1 MLLVNGFSGLVK
13 LANALPVM
21 NRLSVI
27 TVNLNNVEGLRRTC
41 QSLFAQSF
49 IDYEFIVID
58 GGSTDGSV
66 AFLEEH
72 TDRIT
77 RWTSEPDRGIY
88 HAMNKGIAQ
97 ATGTY
102 CLFLNSGDWLVH
114 SSTLETVFSQQP
126 QADIVAGDVYFFDT
140 QKGAIK
146 WYVPSP
152 DRLTAKTL
160 FLGTLPHQ
168 ATFIRRTLFNKIGLY
183 NEQLKIASDW
193 LFFLDAL
200 LIHGCSY
207 QHYPEPV
214 AYFNM
219 DGISCDPQ
227 TASLPRREQ
236 LSLLQQK
243 YPLFLP
249 DYERLDQLEKQSQ
262 LWLQSREY
270 RVYHF
275 LKRMGVIRVGILARR
290 LKRFIV
296 RTLSMHRSS

>member
-1 MLLVNGFSGLVK
+1 MALSRLVK
-13 LANALPVM
+13 LTNALPVM

-27 TVNLNNVEGLRRTC
+27 TVNLNNVEGLQRTC

-49 IDYEFIVID
+49 MDYEFIVID

-66 AFLEEH
+66 AYLQEH
-72 TDRIT
+72 TNRIT

-88 HAMNKGIAQ
+88 HAMNKGIMQ

-102 CLFLNSGDWLVH
+102 CLFLNSGDWLVRP
-114 SSTLETVFSQQP
+114 STLETVFSQPP

-140 QKGAIK
+140 QKGTIK
-146 WYVPSP
+146 WYVSSP
-152 DRLTAKTL
+152 DSLTAKTL

-168 ATFIRRTLFNKIGLY
+168 ATFICRTLFDKIGLY

-193 LFFLDAL
+193 QFFLEAL

-207 QHYPEPV
+207 QHHPEAV

-219 DGISCDPQ
+219 DGISCNLQ

-236 LSLLQQK
+236 LSLLRQK

-249 DYERLDQLEKQSQ
+249 DYEQLDQLERQSQ
-262 LWLQSREY
+262 QWLQSREY
-270 RVYHF
+270 RVYRF
-275 LKRMGVIRVGILARR
+275 LERMGVIRLGVFGRR
-290 LKRFIV
+290 LKRFV
-296 RTLSMHRSS
+296 QRTFFDQRPS